1 MKITDQKM
9 TAKYSL
15 HHFFNFEPDCLGSVN
30 GLAVN
35 DDAKKLAVLRKTAGQ
50 NADEFQSTTIEIWNY
65 ENNSA
70 FFVEQRIYD
79 DYRQPQLAEAIAWG
93 KDDRLFTV
101 GLNEKLNE
109 ISLSRGCIKASHQIV
124 SGPAYCMKFSKSRE
138 LLAIGTDHG
147 YVCVFNICENSKNEV
162 AVAKNLKI
170 TSKVFSIDWFERM
183 DETLLVA
190 ATTGQIRIFD
200 YSTGL
205 QREVIKLDLKDCHIW
220 SVCVLPDPDEFVII
234 SGDSNGTVTFWDGL
248 TCTQIAALKL
258 HKNDVNAICC
268 KNEKRAFS
276 LGIDGRLCKF
286 SYLNGRVIVQGNQQ
300 YVSDYE
306 LKSIASSEAANCLF
320 VGSVDSEIKRADPAS
335 QSVKRHPQE
344 FGRLIHSYD
353 RYLMYQYEKSL
364 RLWKLDDEGGDQ
376 PVYLGAIL
384 SKHSIIS
391 SAINRKYIVF
401 SDYHKTTVLSRK
413 DDQFVKVATLQHQQ
427 FGGNLQSLMLLK
439 NTLYVQT
446 PRSVHR
452 FELSNKLKSNQP
464 AQLAESSRLKF
475 KSRIFKTLISKNFV
489 AIIFESNLVE
499 FYDLEL
505 GSNVA
510 SLETK
515 SLPLVGEW
523 QSDSILWLIT
533 NDNLYIIYDVANQK
547 VLRSDGLKELLGK
560 AFNWRTSIEG
570 LAFTEH
576 STVLYTRSHIWS
588 INNETGE
595 LKENL
600 NYKNI
605 LRLAKLNESEFYLV
619 ELPAENLVR
628 SLPPTVF
635 RKRFGMS

>member
-1 MKITDQKM
+1 MKISDQKM
-9 TAKYSL
+9 TTKYSL
-15 HHFFNFEPDCLGSVN
+15 HHFFNFEPDSLSSIN
-30 GLAVN
+30 SLAVN
-35 DDAKKLAVLRKTAGQ
+35 DDAKKLAVLRKSTSQ

-65 ENNSA
+65 ENNSS
-70 FFVEQRIYD
+70 FFVEQRIFD
-79 DYRQPQLAEAIAWG
+79 DFRQPQLAEAIGWG
-93 KDDRLFTV
+93 KDNRLFTV

-109 ISLSRGCIKASHQIV
+109 ISLSRGCIKQSYQIV

-147 YVCVFNICENSKNEV
+147 YICIFNICENSKNEV
-162 AVAKNLKI
+162 ALEKNLKI
-170 TSKVFSIDWFERM
+170 TSKVFSIDWFERT
-183 DETLLVA
+183 DETLIVA

-200 YSTGL
+200 YRTGL
-205 QREVIKLDLKDCHIW
+205 QREVIKLDLKDCHVW
-220 SVCVLPDPDEFVII
+220 SVCVLPDPEEFVII
-234 SGDSNGTVTFWDGL
+234 SGDSNGSVTFWDGL
-248 TCTQIAALKL
+248 TCTQIASLKL
-258 HKNDVNAICC
+258 HKADVNAICC

-300 YVSDYE
+300 YVSDHE
-306 LKSIASSEAANCLF
+306 LKSIASSEVANCLF

-364 RLWKLDDEGGDQ
+364 RLWKLGDEAGDQ
-376 PVYLGAIL
+376 PTYLGTIL
-384 SKHSIIS
+384 SKRAILS

-401 SDYHKTTVLSRK
+401 SDFHKTTVLNRK
-413 DDQFVKVATLQHQQ
+413 DDKFVKLGTIQHTQ
-427 FGGNLQSLMLLK
+427 FGGNLQSLTLLK
-439 NTLYVQT
+439 NALYVQT

-452 FELSNKLKSNQP
+452 FELSKLKSEPGQSP
-464 AQLAESSRLKF
+464 ESGRIKF
-475 KSRIFKTLISKNFV
+475 KSRIFKTLISKNFI
-489 AIIFESNLVE
+489 AIVFESNQVE

-510 SLETK
+510 SLEAK

-576 STVLYTRSHIWS
+576 STVLYTKSRIWS

-595 LKENL
+595 LQENL

-619 ELPAENLVR
+619 ELPAENLLR
-628 SLPPTVF
+628 NLPPTVF

>member
-1 MKITDQKM
+1 MKISDQKM
-9 TAKYSL
+9 TTKYNL
-15 HHFFNFEPDCLGSVN
+15 HHFFNFEPDSLSSIN
-30 GLAVN
+30 SLAAN
-35 DDAKKLAVLRKTAGQ
+35 DDAKKLAVLRKSTSQ

-65 ENNSA
+65 ENNSS
-70 FFVEQRIYD
+70 FFVEQRIFD
-79 DYRQPQLAEAIAWG
+79 DFRQPQLAEAIGWG
-93 KDDRLFTV
+93 KDNRLFTV

-109 ISLSRGCIKASHQIV
+109 ISLSRGCIKQSYQIV

-147 YVCVFNICENSKNEV
+147 YICIFNICENSKNEV
-162 AVAKNLKI
+162 ALEKNLKI
-170 TSKVFSIDWFERM
+170 TSKVFSIDWFERT
-183 DETLLVA
+183 DETLIVA

-200 YSTGL
+200 YGTGL
-205 QREVIKLDLKDCHIW
+205 QREVIKLDLKDCHVW
-220 SVCVLPDPDEFVII
+220 SVCVLPDPEEFVII
-234 SGDSNGTVTFWDGL
+234 SGDSNGSVTFWDGL
-248 TCTQIAALKL
+248 TCTQIASLKL
-258 HKNDVNAICC
+258 HKADVNAICC

-300 YVSDYE
+300 YVSDHE
-306 LKSIASSEAANCLF
+306 LKSIASSEVANCLF

-364 RLWKLDDEGGDQ
+364 RLWKLGDEAGDQ
-376 PVYLGAIL
+376 PTYLGTIL
-384 SKHSIIS
+384 SKRAILS

-401 SDYHKTTVLSRK
+401 SDFHKTTVLNRK
-413 DDQFVKVATLQHQQ
+413 DDKFVKLGTIQHTQ
-427 FGGNLQSLMLLK
+427 FGGNLQSLTLLK
-439 NTLYVQT
+439 NALYVQT

-452 FELSNKLKSNQP
+452 FELSKLKSEPGQSP
-464 AQLAESSRLKF
+464 ESGRIKF
-475 KSRIFKTLISKNFV
+475 KSRIFKTLISKNFI
-489 AIIFESNLVE
+489 AIVFESNQVE

-510 SLETK
+510 SLEAK

-576 STVLYTRSHIWS
+576 STVLYTKSRIWS

-595 LKENL
+595 LQENL

-619 ELPAENLVR
+619 ELPAENLLR
-628 SLPPTVF
+628 NLPPTVF